1 MGLFVFSAFLY
12 SLGVVYS
19 LGARLFSPLL
29 IDFLFYVTKKEED
42 YDSMF
47 YGFSRLLRKM
57 QEPNVIFE
65 GYFCFI
71 FCMRFICLHYFMYIV
86 LCL

>member
-19 LGARLFSPLL
+19 LGAGLFSPLL
-29 IDFLFYVTKKEED
+29 IDFLFNVTKKEED

-47 YGFSRLLRKM
+47 YGFSRLLWQM
-57 QEPNVIFE
+57 QEPNFMFE

-71 FCMRFICLHYFMYIV
+71 FCMCFICLHYFMYIV